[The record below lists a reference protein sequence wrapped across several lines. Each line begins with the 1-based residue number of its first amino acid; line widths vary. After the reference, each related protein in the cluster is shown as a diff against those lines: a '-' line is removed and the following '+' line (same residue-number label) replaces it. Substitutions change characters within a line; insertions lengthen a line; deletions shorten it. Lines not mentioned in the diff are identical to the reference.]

1 MFGKK
6 ISNNLGKYTM
16 VNNLGLP
23 IKKNKSGSLNY
34 IIILII
40 ILGLGAGGYFLYEKK
55 FKKKKQ

>member
-1 MFGKK
+1 MLGK
-6 ISNNLGKYTM
+6 ISNNLGKYSS
-16 VNNLGLP
+16 VNNLGLR

-55 FKKKKQ
+55 SKKK